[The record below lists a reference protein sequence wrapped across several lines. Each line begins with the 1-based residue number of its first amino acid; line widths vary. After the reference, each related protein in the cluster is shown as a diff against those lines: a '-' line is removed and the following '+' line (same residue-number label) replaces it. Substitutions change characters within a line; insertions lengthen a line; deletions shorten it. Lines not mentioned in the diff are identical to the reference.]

1 MIWFLLLLLLS
12 PSQSD
17 NYSNKQ
23 IPSTYLRPKPKARAG
38 GADDEAAAVY
48 SFTFTSAMKIGTNR
62 DKYTLTIGV
71 LMEDIWITE
80 PDCEKCKLVSQS
92 YNKSAPSSTDL
103 NIRSK
108 YSNDI
113 LDLDIAG
120 NLFEDELIIEND
132 YILRGNISVA
142 TRFVDVRNLAI
153 DGILGLGKDEKSIVY
168 KMFYEGLIDKPI
180 YSVSYL
186 SSPYLIFGTPNFL
199 SLSLVVQSQQD
210 LSIASTLQV
219 TSFSFGNF
227 TNNDPC
233 DLEINSLTSYLLG
246 PFDVLEAVFK
256 VLVNEGCHYEEELLM
271 CECEDVEYPEFI
283 FTIQN
288 QEIALASSEY
298 LITLGD
304 NCFVAL
310 KSGKAWILGEPF
322 LKAYFTEYNLETKK
336 IRISKVSALEDDL
349 LSPFETTEGW
359 TVMISLAIASVAI
372 YIFAFFIYVKYEDY
386 KKQQFIDIQL
396 LNSTKKKPRIL

>member
-1 MIWFLLLLLLS
+1 
-12 PSQSD
+12 
-17 NYSNKQ
+17 
-23 IPSTYLRPKPKARAG
+23 
-38 GADDEAAAVY
+38 
-48 SFTFTSAMKIGTNR
+48 MKIGTNR

-92 YNKSAPSSTDL
+92 YNNSVPSSIDL
-103 NIRSK
+103 KVQTK
-108 YSNDI
+108 YSNDV

-120 NLFEDELIIEND
+120 NIFEDELIIEND
-132 YILRGNISVA
+132 YILKGNISVA
-142 TRFVDVRNLAI
+142 SRFVDVRNLAI

-168 KMFYEGLIDKPI
+168 KMFLEGLIDKPI

-199 SLSLVVQSQQD
+199 SLNLVVQSQQD
-210 LSIASTLQV
+210 LSLASDLIV

-233 DLEINSLTSYLLG
+233 GLEINSLTSYLLG

-271 CECEDVEYPEFI
+271 CECEGVEYPEFI
-283 FTIQN
+283 FTIQD
-288 QEIALASSEY
+288 QEISLASSEY
-298 LITLGD
+298 LITVITIQLGD

-322 LKAYFTEYNLETKK
+322 LKAYFTEYNLETKT
-336 IRISKVSALEDDL
+336 IRASKVSALEDDL